1 MQKNKERSS
10 GLILA
15 SKSPRRKYLLEQ
27 AGLTFSVHVSDIDEA
42 AMIASSTGTGLTP
55 KDYTMQLA
63 RAKAADVAEKFPES
77 CVLGADT
84 IVVSEEDILE
94 KPESIVHARQMLTR
108 LSGVSHF
115 VYTGFAVVCK
125 DRQHEHV
132 DYVRTEVRFKPLSD
146 AEITWYINTPEP
158 YDKAGAYAIQGL
170 GSCLVRAVKGS
181 YTNVVGLPVCEVVGH
196 LLSLGVINLG
206 ADGRIRQTDVNMQSV
221 EKAG

>member
-1 MQKNKERSS
+1 MKKEQSP

-42 AMIASSTGTGLTP
+42 ALIASSPDDRLTP
-55 KDYTMQLA
+55 QDYTMQLA
-63 RAKAADVAEKFPES
+63 RAKAADVAKKFPES

-84 IVVSEEDILE
+84 IVVLEDDILE
-94 KPESIVHARQMLTR
+94 KPESPAHARQMLTR

-125 DRQHEHV
+125 GRQHEHV
-132 DYVRTEVRFKPLSD
+132 DCVRTEVQFKPLSE
-146 AEITWYINTPEP
+146 AEVNWYVNTSEP

-170 GSCLVRAVKGS
+170 GSCLVRAVNGS
-181 YTNVVGLPVCEVVGH
+181 YTNVVGLPVCEVVDH
-196 LLSLGVINLG
+196 LLRLDIISLQ
-206 ADGRIRQTDVNMQSV
+206 ADGLIRQADDNMESV